1 MQAKKRYLLVLLSCA
16 FLAYCYFGGYR
27 LKSEGRALMSPAH
40 AGHWWPLGLPSAA
53 WWPWGPQT
61 APDETLPSYLDELL
75 EKDMAFSTHLRRSDS
90 DSRGTNKESWRPKK
104 RARACRMETC
114 FDFSRCSGDDFKVYV
129 YPPDDGGD
137 EGGALGAYGGA
148 AEEEEEAPVNDHPMN
163 ALVEGGEGED
173 DGAREEEGH
182 REEEGPHGGGAGAN
196 GGPGEAPAGRSLG
209 SMARQRRRRRARR
222 GRGPQ
227 FASYPPPSATY
238 RKILDSIVESRYFT
252 SDPSRACLF
261 VLALD
266 TLDRD
271 SLSPDFARD
280 VPGRLARLPLWN
292 NGRNHLV
299 FNLYSGTWP
308 HYLEPSEGPGGGG
321 LGFDPG
327 EAILARASAS
337 EGSLRPG
344 FDVSLP
350 LFHRSHPWRGGDAPV
365 NDRLFP
371 VSKKFLL
378 AFKGKR
384 YVHGIGS
391 DARNALH
398 HLHNG
403 RDVVL
408 VTTCRH
414 GKSWREMKDERCD
427 EDNAEYDRWDYEA
440 LLQNS
445 TFCLVPRGRRLGSF
459 RFLESLRAGCIPV
472 LLANAWTLPFASVI
486 EWRSAAVWADERL
499 LLQVPEMVRSIPPSK
514 VFAMRQ
520 QTQLLWDR
528 YFSSVEKIVFTTLEI
543 IRERI
548 PSQPS
553 RDGLVW
559 NSSPGALLALPQ
571 FSDTWRHYP
580 FSLGVGFPT
589 GFPGT
594 IEVGLEDVQREERF
608 TAVVYTQQASLLASP
623 SSPTAQPLHR
633 LLRNVARSNFVA
645 RIVIIC
651 SGEKCGSR
659 LQPRWPQ
666 LPSTVPINVL
676 QAEGGGPLGGGAVAG
691 AGVNG
696 GGISRRFRPHALIQT
711 SAILSLDE
719 DCLLTTDEVDFA
731 FSVWRAFP
739 ERIVGYPARS
749 HFWDDAK
756 GSWGYTS
763 KWTNE
768 YSIVLTGAAFYHR
781 YYNFLYTRWLSPLLL
796 KTVEQSHNCEDILM
810 NFLVAHV
817 TRRPP
822 IKVTQRKQYKEQPP
836 GGARSPWND
845 PDHFVQ
851 RQTCLNTFA
860 AVFGYMPLLRS
871 SMRLDPVLFKD
882 PVSNLRKK
890 YRQIELVGS

>member
-27 LKSEGRALMSPAH
+27 LKSGASRPPPPLLPAT
-40 AGHWWPLGLPSAA
+40 ASWWPLGLPTS
-53 WWPWGPQT
+53 PCGG
-61 APDETLPSYLDELL
+61 
-75 EKDMAFSTHLRRSDS
+75 R
-90 DSRGTNKESWRPKK
+90 

-114 FDFSRCSGDDFKVYV
+114 FDFSRCSGEDFKVYV
-129 YPPDDGGD
+129 YPPD
-137 EGGALGAYGGA
+137 
-148 AEEEEEAPVNDHPMN
+148 EA
-163 ALVEGGEGED
+163 
-173 DGAREEEGH
+173 
-182 REEEGPHGGGAGAN
+182 
-196 GGPGEAPAGRSLG
+196 
-209 SMARQRRRRRARR
+209 
-222 GRGPQ
+222 
-227 FASYPPPSATY
+227 PSATY

-252 SDPSRACLF
+252 ADPSKACLF

-271 SLSPDFARD
+271 ALSPDFARD

-308 HYLEPSEGPGGGG
+308 HYAEPSEGPGGGG

-337 EGSLRPG
+337 MGSLRPG

-350 LFHRSHPWRGGDAPV
+350 LFHRSHPWRGGDSPGQALSP
-365 NDRLFP
+365 LFP

-472 LLANAWTLPFASVI
+472 LLANAWALPFASVI

-580 FSLGVGFPT
+580 FSLGVGYPT
-589 GFPGT
+589 GFPGMEAT
-594 IEVGLEDVQREERF
+594 VSEDGQQGERF
-608 TAVVYTQQASLLASP
+608 TAVVYTQQAALLAPP

-645 RIVIIC
+645 RIVVIC
-651 SGEKCGSR
+651 SGEKCGGR
-659 LQPRWPQ
+659 FPVRWPQ
-666 LPSTVPINVL
+666 LPSSVPINVL
-676 QAEGGGPLGGGAVAG
+676 QAEGGGA
-691 AGVNG
+691 G